1 MEVNARMGSSVGLA
15 IRAGV
20 DIPSLLHAWASGEEL
35 RPVTSYRIGERM
47 RWLVGDMWYL
57 NTAFARQPGPDVP
70 TPARAVRTVLTDLV
84 VRPSRFDRTSVSD
97 PRPMLA
103 ELNHTVR
110 THALPK
116 VRRVLIK

>member
-1 MEVNARMGSSVGLA
+1 
-15 IRAGV
+15 
-20 DIPSLLHAWASGEEL
+20 
-35 RPVTSYRIGERM
+35 M

>member
-1 MEVNARMGSSVGLA
+1 
-15 IRAGV
+15 
-20 DIPSLLHAWASGEEL
+20 
-35 RPVTSYRIGERM
+35 M

-57 NTAFARQPGPDVP
+57 NTAFRGSRVPTCQHLRRSGAGPD
-70 TPARAVRTVLTDLV
+70 RFV

-97 PRPMLA
+97 PWPMLA

-116 VRRVLIK
+116 VRRV